1 MTRRETLLKVRRLL
15 TEIDAA
21 LENGDVETARA
32 LRRQVVA
39 GLDELNARPVKK
51 WDRSGIRI
59 RAPKKSA

>member
-1 MTRRETLLKVRRLL
+1 
-15 TEIDAA
+15 

-59 RAPKKSA
+59 KAPKKSA